1 MTIVNEGQLY
11 QLQYADGSME
21 DAIKMEKYCRIS
33 RQEVTYRM
41 SFVIYLVRML
51 NQRHR
56 IIFERGC

>member
-33 RQEVTYRM
+33 RQEVTYPM
-41 SFVIYLVRML
+41 SFVIYLV
-51 NQRHR
+51 
-56 IIFERGC
+56 GC